1 VTHTDDAVLPETEAL
16 QDDPITTD
24 DVATAKMMV
33 TGGGEA
39 STSTANLNRCEGLAD
54 KSDSGH
60 VFPDSDSAVL
70 EDALKKLDEYRGVLE
85 ICHKKYP
92 DFLAME
98 RKILALEEENRSKH
112 TFLLI
117 IQLFLECAEL
127 TRIVRVVFCRTQIR
141 KQRAD

>member
-70 EDALKKLDEYRGVLE
+70 EVH
-85 ICHKKYP
+85 I
-92 DFLAME
+92 
-98 RKILALEEENRSKH
+98 
-112 TFLLI
+112 
-117 IQLFLECAEL
+117 
-127 TRIVRVVFCRTQIR
+127 
-141 KQRAD
+141 